1 MPLFLL
7 DKCAACSKDLAFN
20 APRCVRC
27 HVRYCD
33 STYDKKVAM
42 FGYDDGDTLNA
53 ALALAESLAK
63 TGQCAE
69 GISLMRETIPKAR
82 KYFGADSDIMLRL
95 TSTLGNAICLNEASS
110 LDDLAEAEKLFSDN
124 LRKSTR
130 LHGSNHP
137 TTAQLAHQLKSAHEL
152 ISAMRLRDRARR
164 EEAAGGKKTFH
175 ERAFAPG
182 WLE

>member
-1 MPLFLL
+1 MVLFLL
-7 DKCAACSKDLAFN
+7 DKWRPV
-20 APRCVRC
+20 PR
-27 HVRYCD
+27 
-33 STYDKKVAM
+33 
-42 FGYDDGDTLNA
+42 
-53 ALALAESLAK
+53 
-63 TGQCAE
+63 
-69 GISLMRETIPKAR
+69 ISL
-82 KYFGADSDIMLRL
+82 
-95 TSTLGNAICLNEASS
+95 STRRVA
-110 LDDLAEAEKLFSDN
+110 LDVGPATVT
-124 LRKSTR
+124 KSTR

>member
-33 STYDKKVAM
+33 STC
-42 FGYDDGDTLNA
+42 
-53 ALALAESLAK
+53 
-63 TGQCAE
+63 QQ
-69 GISLMRETIPKAR
+69 
-82 KYFGADSDIMLRL
+82 
-95 TSTLGNAICLNEASS
+95 
-110 LDDLAEAEKLFSDN
+110 AEKLFSDN

>member
-1 MPLFLL
+1 
-7 DKCAACSKDLAFN
+7 
-20 APRCVRC
+20 
-27 HVRYCD
+27 
-33 STYDKKVAM
+33 
-42 FGYDDGDTLNA
+42 
-53 ALALAESLAK
+53 
-63 TGQCAE
+63 
-69 GISLMRETIPKAR
+69 MRETIPKAR
-82 KYFGADSDIMLRL
+82 KYFGADSDIILRL

-110 LDDLAEAEKLFSDN
+110 LDDIAEAEKLFSDN